1 MAKARQRADERADGS
16 PQLERGNPAPQ
27 TSSPHDGNGRFDL
40 VARRAYER
48 FQMRGSEHGRDQEDW
63 FEAERELNSDKS
75 G

>member
-1 MAKARQRADERADGS
+1 MAKTRQRADERAGGA
-16 PQLERGNPAPQ
+16 PQLQRDDPAPQ
-27 TSSPHDGNGRFDL
+27 ISSPHDGNGRFDL